1 MCPVEGSV
9 SRSLRIGLVW
19 ERWKSSGQWLICKTV
34 YNEQLCRRQEDKAP
48 LFCAKGYRLETVN
61 IMQDLAGDL
70 MAHRMAS
77 KGRTCQNMGNPT
89 PRSLSGIHN
98 LSTKI
103 ETLKKKTKLESCKA
117 FSLILRAPEPAQTP
131 EHSVL
136 TDSCGR
142 ATHQEYS
149 LTI

>member
-48 LFCAKGYRLETVN
+48 LFRAKGYRLETVN

-103 ETLKKKTKLESCKA
+103 ETLKKKQSW
-117 FSLILRAPEPAQTP
+117 RAAK
-131 EHSVL
+131 HSVL
-136 TDSCGR
+136 SWEPLNLHR
-142 ATHQEYS
+142 HQS
-149 LTI
+149 TACWLTAVDAPHTRSIV